1 MRIAC
6 FVGVL
11 LLLCSAAYAVFYSNL
26 LVLQSLVASVPIDT
40 IGIAT
45 YSAGFRSAGIRGI
58 E

>member
-11 LLLCSAAYAVFYSNL
+11 LLLRSAAYAVFYSNL

-40 IGIAT
+40 IGIAA